1 MKYERQPDWLPA
13 GRIDG
18 DDMGKWARH
27 AEEQKESVPF
37 GKELQ
42 YGYGSPQDDRM
53 VAWGIRE
60 KGGVGVDFG
69 CGTALYRG
77 FFKGM
82 SYIGIDQNPNML
94 KIAQE
99 RWAGRESEMGNKPS
113 RFYLTPLAQITD
125 VYPELVSVADVGIF
139 ITVIQHN
146 PVDTAVKVIQQAAKV
161 LKPGGLVMLMEGT
174 YNDRYFPPQD
184 RQRHGMPVHVDPD
197 SLNSVYGFG
206 VFTAKG
212 WLNFLNEN
220 GFENAE
226 YDGTSY
232 YFATR
237 KG

>member
-1 MKYERQPDWLPA
+1 MQYVRKPGWLPESHV
-13 GRIDG
+13 DG
-18 DDMGKWARH
+18 NDMGKWARH

-37 GKELQ
+37 GKETL

-53 VAWGIRE
+53 VALGIRE

-82 SYIGIDQNPNML
+82 TYIGIDQNPNML
-94 KIAQE
+94 RIAQE
-99 RWAGRESEMGNKPS
+99 RWEGREVEMGNKPTCL
-113 RFYLTPLAQITD
+113 YETPLPQITD
-125 VYPELVSVADVGIF
+125 NFPELNSVADVGIF
-139 ITVIQHN
+139 ITVLQHN
-146 PVDTAVKVIQQAAKV
+146 HVNEAVQIIQQAAKV
-161 LKPGGLVMLMEGT
+161 LKPGGLIMLMEGT
-174 YNDRYFPPQD
+174 YNEQYFPEKN
-184 RQRHGMPVHVDPD
+184 RREYRMPDIDPED
-197 SLNSVYGFG
+197 LNSTYGFG

-237 KG
+237 RV